1 MVAVP
6 LATEKM
12 IAEADGPI
20 GWVIF
25 NNPAHRNAVSMEMW
39 RAVPEIF
46 DRFEA
51 DPAIRV
57 IVLRGAGDKAF
68 VSGLDI
74 SEFEAAFSSSAA
86 AVGVEEMSAR
96 ACARIEASRKA
107 TIAMINGF
115 CMGAG
120 IQIAASCDLRVAAD
134 TAMLAIPAARLGVG
148 YPAASINRLVA
159 IVGASHVKEIFFSAR
174 QFSAGEAG
182 QMGLVNR
189 VVPAAELES
198 HVRDMGAMI
207 ADNTPETIDAAK
219 QASIDRRP

>member
-1 MVAVP
+1 M
-6 LATEKM
+6 M
-12 IAEADGPI
+12 AESDGAI

-25 NNPAHRNAVSMEMW
+25 DNPARRNAVSMEMW
-39 RAVPEIF
+39 RAVPAIF

-74 SEFEAAFSSSAA
+74 SEFAGAFSSSAT
-86 AVGVEEMSAR
+86 AVGIEEMSAR
-96 ACARIEASRKA
+96 ACARIEHSPKA

-134 TAMLAIPAARLGVG
+134 AAVLAIPAARLGVG
-148 YPAASINRLVA
+148 YPIDSITRLVA
-159 IVGASHVKEIFFSAR
+159 IVGPSHVKEMFFTAR
-174 QFSAGEAG
+174 QLSADEAG
-182 QMGLVNR
+182 RMGLVNR
-189 VVPAAELES
+189 VVPATELET
-198 HVRDMGAMI
+198 HVRDTCAMI
-207 ADNTPETIDAAK
+207 AGN
-219 QASIDRRP
+219 SRPSFAQPA